1 MKMRSKQK
9 TLFNRRNAGSSLLLV
24 TCIGTIALMMA
35 MAVIGSLIDVYR
47 HTASQLAAQQVSSV
61 AESSM
66 QYTLAL
72 INDAARNEQLGEV
85 PSTVDIPSS
94 VSGGL
99 NTKAE
104 IADLDVTD
112 LALLQAPYFDR
123 LIPQNMKIYKKVT
136 VTVTNGID
144 KSKIVSIIGPDLF
157 DGKSPSGSVPFF
169 QNALQGVNSVTL
181 GSGADVTSLDASPNF
196 SNSLISSSADLVLN
210 DNQIQGSVSAGN
222 NITADSNVKIFGN
235 VTYGNTAS
243 PTLISDS
250 PIGDPAASP
259 TDSNVLGDGVLGDDP
274 DPTNPSPSQFGTITK
289 SASTNT
295 VTPAPSPESSG
306 SASFTGDSSSLSA
319 SPPAGASADGVY
331 DLGAVNL
338 SSGQSLTLAPGNYS
352 ASSFNMGP
360 GSTVQIGTDTTSS
373 TGVKLYIQ
381 GNTPGNS
388 AMSIDSGST
397 FSNPNSANNFQ
408 VFYNGN
414 KNISVNT
421 NSSFSGLVYAPNAN
435 VAIKSSQPLNPTQIN
450 GAFVAN
456 DLSVDK
462 NVNVK
467 FSSSSTNTTGG
478 GGGNSAGPGYTAIN
492 PAKITFKA
500 LSWQEFP
507 KNQIP

>member
-1 MKMRSKQK
+1 MKMRLRHKD
-9 TLFNRRNAGSSLLLV
+9 LFSRKEAGSSLLLV

-35 MAVIGSLIDVYR
+35 MAVIGSLIDLYR

-99 NTKAE
+99 NTKSE

-112 LALLQAPYFDR
+112 LALLQAPFYDR

-144 KSKIVSIIGPDLF
+144 KSKIVSVIGPDLF
-157 DGKSPSGSVPFF
+157 DGKSPSGSIPFF

-181 GSGADVTSLDASPNF
+181 GSGADVTSLDTNPNF

-222 NITADSNVKIFGN
+222 NITANSSVKIFGN

-274 DPTNPSPSQFGTITK
+274 GSSASPYGTITK
-289 SASTNT
+289 SASSNT

-306 SASFTGDSSSLSA
+306 SASFTGDSNSLSA

-352 ASSFNMGP
+352 ASSFNMSS
-360 GSTVQIGTDTTSS
+360 GSTVQIGVDTTGS

-397 FSNPNSANNFQ
+397 FSNPASANNFQ

-421 NSSFSGLVYAPNAN
+421 SSSFSGLVYAPNAN

-456 DLSVDK
+456 DLSVDN

-467 FSSSSTNTTGG
+467 FSSSSTTTTGG
-478 GGGNSAGPGYTAIN
+478 GGGSSPGPGYTAIN

-500 LSWQEFP
+500 LSWQEFA